1 MIGDVTDVGAVLE
14 ALKRTLDRIYEERG
28 LDVAL
33 ATTPGLKF
41 QGEKQ
46 DFEEMVGNLLDN
58 ACKWA
63 RTKVRRQRRT
73 G

>member
-1 MIGDVTDVGAVLE
+1 MLQ

-28 LDVAL
+28 LDLEVAS
-33 ATTPGLKF
+33 AAGLKF

-46 DFEEMVGNLLDN
+46 DFEEMAGNLLDN

-63 RTKVRRQRRT
+63 SSR
-73 G
+73 

>member
-1 MIGDVTDVGAVLE
+1 MSTCARCL
-14 ALKRTLDRIYEERG
+14 
-28 LDVAL
+28 
-33 ATTPGLKF
+33 GLKF

-63 RTKVRRQRRT
+63 KSRGWSDRSARRAARQGFR
-73 G
+73 